1 MTRERTLLRLAAP
14 SSSSSRTSVS
24 RLQTVDEFLHKFV
37 HVINIS
43 GVLTAHG
50 MYPRRLSGR
59 QWQPGG
65 VVGRVMGVKSE
76 VELVVRLSP
85 RTARTVGAGDGKR
98 CGVVETL
105 RFVACLLGRS
115 SS

>member
-1 MTRERTLLRLAAP
+1 MGA
-14 SSSSSRTSVS
+14 
-24 RLQTVDEFLHKFV
+24 
-37 HVINIS
+37 
-43 GVLTAHG
+43 
-50 MYPRRLSGR
+50 GR
-59 QWQPGG
+59 GG
-65 VVGRVMGVKSE
+65 WESDGVKSE

-98 CGVVETL
+98 CGAVEAL